1 MKAVLVGAMSSDKL
15 YYIIDASASE
25 KDGAVEKPN
34 GNVIKVDFMS
44 FVHSSNNIR
53 KIRTSRFHR
62 FLWDAPKNPT
72 SGSWYETFILKIKEV
87 NEKSLDG
94 AIIQTSLGKARKKIS
109 QKTLA
114 AEKFIS
120 TKTEE
125 DFVATSCCDEM
136 VKFDGKSYFFKT
148 GIERLHAW
156 EAMKIMRQL
165 GD

>member
-1 MKAVLVGAMSSDKL
+1 MKAVLVGAMSADKL
-15 YYIIDASASE
+15 YYIIDASANE

-53 KIRTSRFHR
+53 KMRTSRFHR

-72 SGSWYETFILKIKEV
+72 SGSWYETFVLKTKEV

-94 AIIQTSLGKARKKIS
+94 AVIQSSLGKARKKIS
-109 QKTLA
+109 SKTA
-114 AEKFIS
+114 SVEKFIA
-120 TKTEE
+120 TKTAER
-125 DFVATSCCDEM
+125 FVAISCCDEM
-136 VKFDGKSYFFKT
+136 VQFDGKSYFFET
-148 GIERLHAW
+148 EIERTQAW